1 MAALLRLCNVS
12 HGTNVSRLLRRSTE
26 VAKHRD
32 GCGNELRVELTAPA
46 RAALCD
52 LLRSD
57 YACGFAAPGEAD
69 VASPSSVGRARAAE
83 AARRDDADGDGEGR
97 PERSDASS
105 SPDTSDAEDAGE
117 RGGVEEGTWDS
128 S

>member
-32 GCGNELRVELTAPA
+32 GCGNELRVDSALTAPGTPV
-46 RAALCD
+46 RAAFCD

-57 YACGFAAPGEAD
+57 YACGFAAPGE
-69 VASPSSVGRARAAE
+69 RC
-83 AARRDDADGDGEGR
+83 
-97 PERSDASS
+97 
-105 SPDTSDAEDAGE
+105 AG
-117 RGGVEEGTWDS
+117 
-128 S
+128 

>member
-32 GCGNELRVELTAPA
+32 GCGNELRVDSALTAPA

-57 YACGFAAPGEAD
+57 YACGFAAPGE
-69 VASPSSVGRARAAE
+69 RC
-83 AARRDDADGDGEGR
+83 
-97 PERSDASS
+97 
-105 SPDTSDAEDAGE
+105 AG
-117 RGGVEEGTWDS
+117 
-128 S
+128 

>member
-32 GCGNELRVELTAPA
+32 ECGNELRVDSALTAPA

-57 YACGFAAPGEAD
+57 YACGFAAPGE
-69 VASPSSVGRARAAE
+69 RC
-83 AARRDDADGDGEGR
+83 
-97 PERSDASS
+97 
-105 SPDTSDAEDAGE
+105 AG
-117 RGGVEEGTWDS
+117 
-128 S
+128 